1 MAGLWGGRK
10 TDRAATARHSGHL
23 LKGVTPLAGKQEGW
37 CTIRPESVPPV
48 SAPTMRM
55 GGEPMPAKSKKS
67 KKKATKKSV
76 KKTAKRSA
84 KKTVKRSAKKTTKKK
99 AGKRTVKKT
108 VKKPVKRAA
117 KKPAKKAAPKP
128 AAVPAPRPAAPAFG
142 SSMPMGM
149 PPAMGAPK
157 RVKAEHTVAVGDSL
171 RLIALKY
178 YGPGGQENWKVIY
191 DANKAVIGEN
201 PYILKPGQVLKI
213 PEL

>member
-1 MAGLWGGRK
+1 
-10 TDRAATARHSGHL
+10 
-23 LKGVTPLAGKQEGW
+23 
-37 CTIRPESVPPV
+37 
-48 SAPTMRM
+48 
-55 GGEPMPAKSKKS
+55 MPAKSKKS

-108 VKKPVKRAA
+108 VRKPVKRAA
-117 KKPAKKAAPKP
+117 KKAAPKT
-128 AAVPAPRPAAPAFG
+128 AAMPAPRPAAPAFG

-149 PPAMGAPK
+149 PPAIGAPK

>member
-1 MAGLWGGRK
+1 
-10 TDRAATARHSGHL
+10 
-23 LKGVTPLAGKQEGW
+23 
-37 CTIRPESVPPV
+37 
-48 SAPTMRM
+48 
-55 GGEPMPAKSKKS
+55 MPAKSKKS

-108 VKKPVKRAA
+108 LRKPVKRAA
-117 KKPAKKAAPKP
+117 KKAKKPAKKKTAKRAVKRPAKKA

-149 PPAMGAPK
+149 PPAAIGAPK

>member
-1 MAGLWGGRK
+1 
-10 TDRAATARHSGHL
+10 
-23 LKGVTPLAGKQEGW
+23 
-37 CTIRPESVPPV
+37 
-48 SAPTMRM
+48 
-55 GGEPMPAKSKKS
+55 MPAKSKKS

-84 KKTVKRSAKKTTKKK
+84 KKTVKRSAKKSTKKK

-108 VKKPVKRAA
+108 LRKPVKRAA
-117 KKPAKKAAPKP
+117 KKAKKPAKKKTAKRAAKRPAKKA

-149 PPAMGAPK
+149 PPAAIGAPK

>member
-1 MAGLWGGRK
+1 
-10 TDRAATARHSGHL
+10 
-23 LKGVTPLAGKQEGW
+23 
-37 CTIRPESVPPV
+37 
-48 SAPTMRM
+48 
-55 GGEPMPAKSKKS
+55 MPAKSKKS

-108 VKKPVKRAA
+108 LRKPVKRAA
-117 KKPAKKAAPKP
+117 KKAKKPAKKKTAKRAAKRPAKKAA
-128 AAVPAPRPAAPAFG
+128 AVSAPRPAAPAFG
-142 SSMPMGM
+142 SSVPMGM
-149 PPAMGAPK
+149 PPAAIGAPK

>member
-1 MAGLWGGRK
+1 
-10 TDRAATARHSGHL
+10 
-23 LKGVTPLAGKQEGW
+23 
-37 CTIRPESVPPV
+37 
-48 SAPTMRM
+48 
-55 GGEPMPAKSKKS
+55 MPAKSKKS

-108 VKKPVKRAA
+108 VRKPVKRAA
-117 KKPAKKAAPKP
+117 KKAKKPAKKKTAKRAAKRPAKKAAPKP
-128 AAVPAPRPAAPAFG
+128 AASQAPRPAAPAFG

-149 PPAMGAPK
+149 PPAIGAPK

>member
-1 MAGLWGGRK
+1 MAGLLRSRM
-10 TDRAATARHSGHL
+10 TDQPCDRAAVRPSLEARD
-23 LKGVTPLAGKQEGW
+23 PLARKQEGW

-108 VKKPVKRAA
+108 LRKPVKRAA
-117 KKPAKKAAPKP
+117 KKPAKKKT
-128 AAVPAPRPAAPAFG
+128 
-142 SSMPMGM
+142 
-149 PPAMGAPK
+149 
-157 RVKAEHTVAVGDSL
+157 VK
-171 RLIALKY
+171 
-178 YGPGGQENWKVIY
+178 
-191 DANKAVIGEN
+191 
-201 PYILKPGQVLKI
+201 
-213 PEL
+213 

>member
-1 MAGLWGGRK
+1 
-10 TDRAATARHSGHL
+10 
-23 LKGVTPLAGKQEGW
+23 
-37 CTIRPESVPPV
+37 
-48 SAPTMRM
+48 
-55 GGEPMPAKSKKS
+55 MPAKSKKS

-108 VKKPVKRAA
+108 VRKPVKRAA
-117 KKPAKKAAPKP
+117 KKAKKPAKKKTAKRAAKRPAKKAAPKP
-128 AAVPAPRPAAPAFG
+128 AAAPAPRPAAPAFG
-142 SSMPMGM
+142 SSSPMGM
-149 PPAMGAPK
+149 PPAIGAPK

>member
-1 MAGLWGGRK
+1 
-10 TDRAATARHSGHL
+10 
-23 LKGVTPLAGKQEGW
+23 
-37 CTIRPESVPPV
+37 
-48 SAPTMRM
+48 
-55 GGEPMPAKSKKS
+55 MPAKSKKS

-108 VKKPVKRAA
+108 LRKPVKRAA
-117 KKPAKKAAPKP
+117 KKAKKPAKKKTAKRAAKRPAKKA

-149 PPAMGAPK
+149 PPAAIGAPK

>member
-1 MAGLWGGRK
+1 
-10 TDRAATARHSGHL
+10 
-23 LKGVTPLAGKQEGW
+23 
-37 CTIRPESVPPV
+37 
-48 SAPTMRM
+48 
-55 GGEPMPAKSKKS
+55 MPAKSKKS
-67 KKKATKKSV
+67 KKTTKKSV

-108 VKKPVKRAA
+108 LRKPVKRAA
-117 KKPAKKAAPKP
+117 KKAKKPAKKKTAKRAAKRPAKKA

-149 PPAMGAPK
+149 PPAAIGAPK

>member
-1 MAGLWGGRK
+1 
-10 TDRAATARHSGHL
+10 
-23 LKGVTPLAGKQEGW
+23 
-37 CTIRPESVPPV
+37 
-48 SAPTMRM
+48 
-55 GGEPMPAKSKKS
+55 MPAKSKKS

-108 VKKPVKRAA
+108 LRKPVKRAA
-117 KKPAKKAAPKP
+117 KKAKKPAKKKTAKRAAKRPAKKA

-142 SSMPMGM
+142 SSMPMGS
-149 PPAMGAPK
+149 PPAAIGAPK

>member
-1 MAGLWGGRK
+1 
-10 TDRAATARHSGHL
+10 
-23 LKGVTPLAGKQEGW
+23 
-37 CTIRPESVPPV
+37 
-48 SAPTMRM
+48 
-55 GGEPMPAKSKKS
+55 MPAKSKKS

-108 VKKPVKRAA
+108 VRKPVKKAA
-117 KKPAKKAAPKP
+117 KKPAKKKTVKRAAKRPAKKA

-149 PPAMGAPK
+149 PPAIGAPK

>member
-1 MAGLWGGRK
+1 
-10 TDRAATARHSGHL
+10 
-23 LKGVTPLAGKQEGW
+23 
-37 CTIRPESVPPV
+37 
-48 SAPTMRM
+48 
-55 GGEPMPAKSKKS
+55 MPAKSKKS
-67 KKKATKKSV
+67 KKKTTKKSV
-76 KKTAKRSA
+76 KKTAKRSS
-84 KKTVKRSAKKTTKKK
+84 KKTVKRTAKKTTKKK
-99 AGKRTVKKT
+99 AGKKTVKRTVKRTAKKA
-108 VKKPVKRAA
+108 KKPA
-117 KKPAKKAAPKP
+117 KKTAKRPAKKAAPKP
-128 AAVPAPRPAAPAFG
+128 AAAPAPRPAAPAFG

-149 PPAMGAPK
+149 PPAIGAPK

>member
-1 MAGLWGGRK
+1 M
-10 TDRAATARHSGHL
+10 
-23 LKGVTPLAGKQEGW
+23 
-37 CTIRPESVPPV
+37 
-48 SAPTMRM
+48 
-55 GGEPMPAKSKKS
+55 
-67 KKKATKKSV
+67 
-76 KKTAKRSA
+76 KTAKKA
-84 KKTVKRSAKKTTKKK
+84 KKRQKTTKK
-99 AGKRTVKKT
+99 
-108 VKKPVKRAA
+108 AA

-128 AAVPAPRPAAPAFG
+128 AAPAPRPAAPAPA
-142 SSMPMGM
+142 SQMPLGT
-149 PPAMGAPK
+149 PPAAYGAPK

>member
-1 MAGLWGGRK
+1 
-10 TDRAATARHSGHL
+10 
-23 LKGVTPLAGKQEGW
+23 
-37 CTIRPESVPPV
+37 
-48 SAPTMRM
+48 
-55 GGEPMPAKSKKS
+55 MPAKSKKS

-108 VKKPVKRAA
+108 VRKPVKKAAKKA
-117 KKPAKKAAPKP
+117 KKPAKKKTVKRAAKRPAKKA

>member
-1 MAGLWGGRK
+1 
-10 TDRAATARHSGHL
+10 
-23 LKGVTPLAGKQEGW
+23 
-37 CTIRPESVPPV
+37 
-48 SAPTMRM
+48 
-55 GGEPMPAKSKKS
+55 MPAKSKKS

-76 KKTAKRSA
+76 KKTAKRSS
-84 KKTVKRSAKKTTKKK
+84 KKTVKRTAKKTTKKK
-99 AGKRTVKKT
+99 AGKKT
-108 VKKPVKRAA
+108 VKKAVRKPVKKTAKKA

-128 AAVPAPRPAAPAFG
+128 AAVPVAPRPAAYAPS

-149 PPAMGAPK
+149 PPAAIGAPK